1 MAYPNSGSTVS
12 QNRASTVTG
21 LSSQIIIK
29 VQDFTVGAIQELRI
43 NQNKPLKR
51 YNEIGTDGVI
61 EIVPASP
68 AAVNITVSRVVF
80 DGMSLPESFAR
91 AFMNIQAQRLP
102 FNIDIFDMQ
111 GKIDTLSLGPGIGT
125 GLAQGMSIDRGVRV
139 DIPPLVKRL
148 HNCWFT
154 SLSTPIMANNFI
166 ITESA
171 EIWSEYIT
179 TFIPAQDKSLRPAWP
194 GQRANIDTIEKET
207 DTSGRRGSYNENS
220 FEQKSLKDAWGEVK
234 KSVGR

>member
-1 MAYPNSGSTVS
+1 MAYPNNGSTIS
-12 QNRASTVTG
+12 QNRAGTITG

-68 AAVNITVSRVVF
+68 ATVNISVSRVVF
-80 DGMSLPESFAR
+80 DGMSLPEAFAR
-91 AFMNIQAQRLP
+91 AFMNIQAQRFP
-102 FNIDIFDMQ
+102 FNIDIYDMQ
-111 GKIDTLSLGPGIGT
+111 GKIDTLNLGQGT
-125 GLAQGMSIDRGVRV
+125 GIRLAQGMTSDRGVKV

-166 ITESA
+166 ITETA
-171 EIWSEYIT
+171 EVWAEYIT
-179 TFIPAQDKSLRPAWP
+179 TFSPAQTKSLRPAWP

-207 DTSGRRGSYNENS
+207 DTTGRRGSYNEAS
-220 FEQKSLKDAWGEVK
+220 LEQKSLKDAWGDVK
-234 KSVGR
+234 KSIGL